1 MQHTQRTAKDEWR
14 AHWPLVLAAVLGLSF
29 SGIPVH
35 TMAFFVDPLGSEFG
49 WTRTQ
54 ISIGLSIW
62 AIVVIPLAPFAGAA
76 IDRWG
81 PRRVAVIGLFL
92 TALALASLGLT
103 TGSVELWVAQWALYA
118 FFGVTLKVTVWTVAV
133 SSVFQHGRG
142 MALGVTLCGT
152 ALAQT
157 IAPLLANWL
166 IDIVGWRAA
175 YFALGAGWG
184 GVSLVFLLLFFYDR
198 QGRSASTKQPALAH
212 PGLSIAEA
220 LRSATLYR
228 IAGALLISSVLS
240 IAVITHK
247 VSILNGMGVSRG
259 TAAQIAA
266 TAGLAGISGKLLAG
280 WLYDNFKS
288 SWVGSVAFG
297 IPALGFALM
306 LDPIRTPFFIVA
318 GMILL
323 GLGSGATLQ
332 ASVYLTARHAGLR
345 NYGKIF
351 GAMSSMMSVGI
362 GMGPIVGGLVYD
374 LSGSYAGLIIAG
386 IPLSILCAALVT
398 GFDSRPKWEHSG
410 PSLAVDESRLNDKAV
425 PSGGVVR

>member
-1 MQHTQRTAKDEWR
+1 MQPTARTGRDEWR
-14 AHWPLVLAAVLGLSF
+14 AHWPLVLAAVVGLSF

-35 TMAFFVDPLGSEFG
+35 TMAFFVDPVGSEFG

-54 ISIGLSIW
+54 VSIGLSIW

-81 PRRVAVIGLFL
+81 PRRIAVTGLFL
-92 TALALASLGLT
+92 TSLALASLGLT
-103 TGSVELWVAQWALYA
+103 TGSIELWVTQWALYA
-118 FFGVTLKVTVWTVAV
+118 FFGVTLKATVWTVAV
-133 SSVFQHGRG
+133 SSVFQRSRG
-142 MALGVTLCGT
+142 MALAITLCGT

-166 IDIVGWRAA
+166 IDAVGWRSA

-184 GVSLVFLLLFFYDR
+184 GVALIFLLLFFYDGHG
-198 QGRSASTKQPALAH
+198 QVALNKQPAIAH

-220 LRSATLYR
+220 MRCPTLYR

-247 VSILNGMGVSRG
+247 VSILNGMGVSRS

-280 WLYDNFKS
+280 WLYDNFQS
-288 SWVGSVAFG
+288 SWVGAVAFG
-297 IPALGFALM
+297 IPAIGFMLM
-306 LDPIRTPFFIVA
+306 LDPIRTPFFIVV

-323 GLGSGATLQ
+323 GLGSGANLQ

-362 GMGPIVGGLVYD
+362 GIGPIFGGLVYD
-374 LSGSYAGLIIAG
+374 LSGSYTALIIAG
-386 IPLSILCAALVT
+386 IPLSLLCAVLVT
-398 GFDSRPKWEHSG
+398 GFDSRPKWERAQSS
-410 PSLAVDESRLNDKAV
+410 PAIA
-425 PSGGVVR
+425 